1 MLDLL
6 LFSSNYI
13 KSKSKMSKE
22 FNELFDIKEEQEKD
36 DNLSIPKQN
45 VLIHTIVRV
54 AVLIVTVIG
63 VCAILLVAA
72 LDANIELAILG
83 AAIILGWF
91 GFMIFEAIKLTKR
104 NCRELANSNIVLMI
118 IAILVIVGITV
129 NVL

>member
-36 DNLSIPKQN
+36 DNLPIPKQN
-45 VLIHTIVRV
+45 VLIHTIVR
-54 AVLIVTVIG
+54 VLIVTVIG

>member
-1 MLDLL
+1 
-6 LFSSNYI
+6 
-13 KSKSKMSKE
+13 MSKE

-36 DNLSIPKQN
+36 DNLPIPKQN

-54 AVLIVTVIG
+54 AVMIVTVIG

>member
-36 DNLSIPKQN
+36 DNLPIPKQN
-45 VLIHTIVRV
+45 VLIHTIVRD

>member
-36 DNLSIPKQN
+36 DNLPIPKQN

-83 AAIILGWF
+83 AAIILGLF
-91 GFMIFEAIKLTKR
+91 GFMIFEAVKLTKR